1 MTASVSASSCVA
13 WRRPSNA
20 EERRCWP
27 VVEVAGR
34 PSKATHIHTH
44 THKLIYTPRRVGGR
58 RGIGAI
64 LLQCFQRRTYASSAH
79 ILIHIHTLTYT
90 HTPIE
95 AHHAQ
100 CRRQGHASVRRPAG
114 NRPTNNRGRHARPVA
129 SMRTKGGTSW
139 RSRKRERVSAWRVG
153 SAHSA
158 AGLRALATCSS
169 LVCAP

>member
-1 MTASVSASSCVA
+1 MA

-44 THKLIYTPRRVGGR
+44 TNSYIHRDGLVVGAALGRFYCSAFKDELTRARLTFSYT
-58 RGIGAI
+58 
-64 LLQCFQRRTYASSAH
+64 Y
-79 ILIHIHTLTYT
+79 IHSHT
-90 HTPIE
+90 HTHQLKPTMHSAE
-95 AHHAQ
+95 GKATQACEKASRQPAHQQLRTA
-100 CRRQGHASVRRPAG
+100 C
-114 NRPTNNRGRHARPVA
+114 HARPVA

-153 SAHSA
+153 SAHICWLA
-158 AGLRALATCSS
+158 RATCSS